1 MLERE
6 RRVFLKKLLIKG
18 LNREVIKL
26 HIDRGSIEKE
36 LLKHN
41 LIYFKLAKEYDIYK
55 DNIWNWL
62 RMNKVRNRIL
72 NITIIRQEYDYQNMC
87 EFLKLLKSLNGHIL
101 TSLVKII
108 IEEDLV
114 KVVKRLKIEYLIS
127 IFWKNILIT

>member
-1 MLERE
+1 
-6 RRVFLKKLLIKG
+6 
-18 LNREVIKL
+18 
-26 HIDRGSIEKE
+26 
-36 LLKHN
+36 
-41 LIYFKLAKEYDIYK
+41 
-55 DNIWNWL
+55 
-62 RMNKVRNRIL
+62 MNKVRNRIL